1 MAPHRLALIGAG
13 TVGGSFLEALGSRAG
28 DAGIDLVLLS
38 DSDSVAID
46 RDGLEPETVLERK
59 RRTGRVGSKM
69 AALDALATTDV
80 DILVDASPTTLGDA
94 EPGFSY
100 QSAAIDQGAHVV
112 TANKGPVALRYGE
125 LTERADAAGVSIKL
139 NATVGGGVPIIP
151 VLEEV
156 LEANDVLGVRG
167 VLNGTCNFILTRMES
182 EGLAYEHVLGEA
194 QDMGVAEE
202 DPSFDVDGIDTALKC
217 AILANV
223 IYGIDATLDDV
234 DVTGITDITPKSLRL
249 AEESGQV
256 VRLVGEVTYDRLQV
270 APRLLPAGDVLDV
283 AGTLNAVTIDADRSG
298 ALTLTGYGAG
308 GPETAS
314 ALIGDIIDLV
324 RTDRETG

>member
-1 MAPHRLALIGAG
+1 MATVDGLA
-13 TVGGSFLEALGSRAG
+13 
-28 DAGIDLVLLS
+28 
-38 DSDSVAID
+38 AID
-46 RDGLEPETVLERK
+46 F
-59 RRTGRVGSKM
+59 
-69 AALDALATTDV
+69 DV
-80 DILVDASPTTLGDA
+80 LVDASPTTLGDA

-100 QSAAIDQGAHVV
+100 QTAAIDQGAHVV

-125 LTERADAAGVSIKL
+125 LIDRAEAAGVSVKL

-151 VLEEV
+151 VLEEL
-156 LEANDVLGVRG
+156 LEANEILSVRG
-167 VLNGTCNFILTRMES
+167 ILNGTCNFILTRMES

-202 DPSFDVDGIDTALKC
+202 DPSFDVDGIDTGLKC

-234 DVTGITDITPKSLRL
+234 DLTGITDITPKSLRL
-249 AEESGQV
+249 AGESGQV
-256 VRLVGEVTYDRLQV
+256 IRLVGEITKDQLTV

-283 AGTLNAVTIDADRSG
+283 AGTLNAVTIDADLSG

-314 ALIGDIIDLV
+314 ALISDVLDVV
-324 RTDRETG
+324 RSHP